1 MRYNLGLNGA
11 FTGLMRIRH
20 GSAIFLL
27 LMGSSFIVSGF
38 GQSPLAKSN
47 SAELVPEAG
56 FLSPSKYTNA
66 FFGFSIPLPE
76 DANLRELNLSK
87 AMGGHFIVG
96 FQSSLNGLST
106 FVVTAEKAGG
116 DSVKEA
122 KQAAAGP
129 KSLKTKE
136 IQIGGQTFWR
146 GASEEN
152 GTGGRMRT
160 LSYATVLNGYML
172 RFDILSFSQKLTK
185 ELEQSIERLTF
196 FDPVKAKEM
205 AGTDSRAYPPVAL
218 QPPRSERIDRLSD
231 GSISGNTYHN
241 EELGFRYQF
250 PEGWIVNDKA
260 TQEKVAAVGHQFV
273 WGNDLDAQKEH
284 EAASNCTKNLLF
296 VTQYPE
302 GKKVEQFNPIVLLA
316 AADPKCVPSA
326 RFPKTVDDRE
336 AIQQLAKGIVHYFR
350 TASMASGA
358 PARVRAFDNAG
369 RIVIE
374 ISQTFAVNASGQGT
388 PATIL
393 SSFLLMQAG
402 HYWVMWMFAS
412 SDQTQLENLRNT
424 KIFFDAP
431 DHPVEPKQ

>member
-1 MRYNLGLNGA
+1 
-11 FTGLMRIRH
+11 MRIKF
-20 GSAIFLL
+20 SSPIFLL
-27 LMGSSFIVSGF
+27 LVCSIVVVSGF
-38 GQSPLAKSN
+38 CQSLSKSN

-56 FLSPSKYTNA
+56 FLSSSKYTNA

-76 DANLRELNLSK
+76 DASLRELNLSK

-106 FVVTAEKAGG
+106 FVVSAEKAGG

-129 KSLKTKE
+129 KSLKVKE
-136 IQIGGQTFWR
+136 IQLGGKTFWR

-160 LSYATVLNGYML
+160 LSYATVFNGYVL
-172 RFDILSFSQKLTK
+172 RFDIFSFNQKLTR
-185 ELEQSIERLTF
+185 ELEQSIERLIF

-273 WGNDLDAQKEH
+273 WGNDLNARKEH
-284 EAASNCTKNLLF
+284 EASNNCTKNLLF

-302 GKKVEQFNPIVLLA
+302 GKKVEQFNPIVFLA

-336 AIQQLAKGIVHYFR
+336 AVQQLAKEIVHYFR
-350 TASMASGA
+350 TPSMASSA

-374 ISQTFAVNASGQGT
+374 ISQSFTVNASGQGV
-388 PATIL
+388 PVSIV
-393 SSFLLMQAG
+393 SSLLLMQAG
-402 HYWVMWMFAS
+402 DYWVMWMFAS
-412 SDQTQLENLRNT
+412 SDKTQLEYLRNT